1 MAVTPAE
8 VSAFL
13 TEGLKVVFEEAYAAQ
28 APQWARI
35 AMRVDS
41 NKESEDYAWLGATPG
56 LREFRDERVIRGLG
70 AYDFAIKNRTWEAT
84 IGIKRSAIEDDQ
96 YGQLKM
102 RVSQMASEA
111 GRHMDSLVFGLLA
124 GGFSG
129 AGYDGRPFFDAAH
142 NEGDGG
148 NQGNLGLE
156 ALSAQALK
164 TALTTMRRIKDDKGR
179 PMSVTPNV
187 LVVPPELEWT
197 AREILESAYWPDALP
212 GADGSQKLASNV
224 LQNSLLLLV
233 SPELPDA
240 DNWFLLDTTKPV
252 RPLIAQVR
260 LEPEFTS
267 LEADSETGFL
277 RDEYLYGVRAR
288 HSAGYGLWQYAFG
301 AQV

>member
-1 MAVTPAE
+1 MAVMPAE

-13 TEGLKVVFEEAYAAQ
+13 SEGLKVVFEEAYAAHT
-28 APQWARI
+28 PQWSRI
-35 AMRVDS
+35 AMRIDS
-41 NKESEDYAWLGATPG
+41 SKESEDYAWLGATPG
-56 LREFRDERVIRGLG
+56 LREFTDERVIRGLG
-70 AYDFAIKNRTWEAT
+70 AYDFTIKNRTWEAT
-84 IGIKRSAIEDDQ
+84 VGIKRSAIEDDQ

-102 RVSQMASEA
+102 RVLQMAADA
-111 GRHMDSLVFGLLA
+111 GRHMDGLVFGLLA
-124 GGFSG
+124 GGFSA

-142 NEGDGG
+142 SEGESGS
-148 NQGNLGLE
+148 QSNLG
-156 ALSAQALK
+156 ADPLSAESLK
-164 TALTTMRRIKDDKGR
+164 TALTTMRRIKDDRGR
-179 PMSVTPNV
+179 PMNVTPSV

-197 AREILESAYWPDALP
+197 AREILQSAYWPDALP
-212 GADGSQKLASNV
+212 SVEGSQKLAANV
-224 LQNSLLLLV
+224 LQNALTLLV

-288 HSAGYGLWQYAFG
+288 HSAGYGLWQYAYG
-301 AQV
+301 SQV